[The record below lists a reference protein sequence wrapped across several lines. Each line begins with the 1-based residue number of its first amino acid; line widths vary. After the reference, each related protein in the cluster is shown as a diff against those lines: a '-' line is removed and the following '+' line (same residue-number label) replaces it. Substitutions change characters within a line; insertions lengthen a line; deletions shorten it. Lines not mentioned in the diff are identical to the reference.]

1 MGNINTI
8 LLGYTNLLE
17 ENRKLK
23 LSNKLLI
30 DKINILDNEMKQLK
44 INTNLELES
53 VEEIEKK
60 LKLSIEKMVDDL

>member
-23 LSNKLLI
+23 ISNKLLI
-30 DKINILDNEMKQLK
+30 DKINILDNEIKKLK